1 MDPLPIPPGPVAEEV
16 TCHVLLNGTEVASLW
31 CSPMNLDDLALGFL
45 ISSRIIPGPAS
56 VSSIE
61 AEPRKGAEPQAQ
73 GEWVVRVAAD
83 TGAPAAA
90 GAEAGGGRAGVGA
103 RPGKPSDFS
112 ISLGA
117 LRQAAKEIMEEGPV
131 RLKTGGVHSAGAI
144 LPTGETILREDVS
157 RHCALDKVVAAVARA
172 MENTGGGLF
181 ARVAFLSS
189 GRAASELVQKMV
201 NLGVPVFATR
211 GIPTTSSYRLAH
223 FSGITLVGQILSPK
237 PVAYSGAH
245 RVYE

>member
-31 CSPMNLDDLALGFL
+31 CSPMNLDDLAMGYLM
-45 ISSRIIPGPAS
+45 SSQIVSTPAA
-56 VSSIE
+56 VSAIE
-61 AEPRKGAEPQAQ
+61 AESSKDGDWRDRVTAETRRSP
-73 GEWVVRVAAD
+73 
-83 TGAPAAA
+83 AA
-90 GAEAGGGRAGVGA
+90 GAEDRGERAGVGA

-157 RHCALDKVVAAVARA
+157 RHCALDKVVAAVALA